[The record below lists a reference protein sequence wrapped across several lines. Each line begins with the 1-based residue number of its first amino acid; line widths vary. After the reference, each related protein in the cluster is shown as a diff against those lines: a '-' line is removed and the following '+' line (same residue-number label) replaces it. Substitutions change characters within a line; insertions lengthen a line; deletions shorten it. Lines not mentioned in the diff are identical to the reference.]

1 MSEPYDAELR
11 RWDDKAATYRLE
23 MLERTQDGAGKWQ
36 GTVSTLLG
44 LFSAVAIVAGPKH
57 VSDVEPE
64 WLAPLVLIGVLASGG
79 LAAASIHKAQ
89 VAARGASATWSNNL
103 DGQNLRDYVF
113 QETPK
118 AISALNWSRI
128 LGVLAALLLF
138 VTGFVIAVGAVITSA
153 PASATTLVV
162 VDDGGAYCGPLKV
175 RGDGLVSVGGRAIR
189 GDVELVTV
197 PGC

>member
-23 MLERTQDGAGKWQ
+23 MLERTQDAAGKWQ

-44 LFSAVAIVAGPKH
+44 LFSAVAIVAGPKN

-64 WLAPLVLIGVLASGG
+64 WLAPLVLVGVMASGG

-89 VAARGASATWSNNL
+89 VAARGASETWSNNL
-103 DGQNLRDYVF
+103 DGQDLRDYVF
-113 QETPK
+113 RETPR
-118 AISALNWSRI
+118 AIAALKSSRT
-128 LGVLAALLLF
+128 LGGLGALLLF
-138 VTGFVIAVGAVITSA
+138 VTGFVIAVGALIAS
-153 PASATTLVV
+153 PSESATTLVV
-162 VDDGGAYCGPLKV
+162 VHDGGAYCGPLKV
-175 RGDGLVSVGGRAIR
+175 RGDGLVSVGGRVIR
-189 GDVELVTV
+189 GDVELVAV